1 MKSSYKVALTFSIPL
16 LLFAVVFFLLLRGL
30 TRDQLVGVTEEPPF
44 SMTYTDSEIP
54 LDNSDDFW
62 SGIPPTNVHL
72 WPQNA
77 RVPYGT
83 EERDIRVRGVYN
95 DREIAFLVEFDDET
109 ENREG
114 PLNRDACAVLFGPS
128 GSPATAQM
136 MGHGGTGNIW
146 HWVAD
151 QDTESQQDGGDSTF
165 AVLELFT
172 TGPGTQ
178 TPLALQTVAGRGEH
192 SDGRWTVVLKRSLE
206 SLQVDALP
214 LTPESEL
221 LVAFGAWDGQKV
233 EALAR
238 KSISIMTNLVF
249 ERN

>member
-1 MKSSYKVALTFSIPL
+1 MKSSPKVALTFSIPL
-16 LLFAVVFFLLLRGL
+16 LLFCVIFFLLMRGV
-30 TRDQLVGVTEEPPF
+30 TRDQLVGVTEEPPV
-44 SMTYTDSEIP
+44 SMRHTDSEIP
-54 LDNSDDFW
+54 LDPSAEFW
-62 SGIPPTNVHL
+62 TSIPSTAVHL
-72 WPQNA
+72 WPQNV

-83 EERDIRVRGVYN
+83 EERDIVVRGVYN
-95 DREIAFLVEFDDET
+95 NRDVAFRIEYEDDT

-114 PLNRDACAVLFGPS
+114 PLNRDACAVFFGPS
-128 GSPATAQM
+128 DSPATAQM

-151 QDTESQQDGGDSTF
+151 QDAETQRGENDPTF

-178 TPLALQTVAGRGEH
+178 TPLAMQTVAGRGEH
-192 SDGRWTVVLKRSLE
+192 RDGRWLIVLKRSLE
-206 SLQVDALP
+206 SLQEDAMTLS
-214 LTPESEL
+214 PESDL
-221 LVAFGAWDGQKV
+221 FISFGTWDGQKV

-249 ERN
+249 EQQ